1 MATST
6 KPAAKPSSGAGS
18 KSRAALANSGGK
30 PGTRRDAAR
39 KASEKGAAASE
50 AAGPYAGAAVG
61 GATYVKERRDA
72 KKARKSRPGPLSKG
86 DPRRLVMTEFLVCMT
101 VLGFGTIVPTPKGR
115 KDEGVGHLVVK
126 GTALSLLFFM
136 LALVASAGGKAEKAA
151 AGLGALVTAAYLFTS
166 EDMYN
171 IMTWVASFYAK
182 PGSPQAGSVQTVAYS
197 GKYVE
202 GPPASALYSTSDQN
216 TPAPTTVQQ
225 AAAQT
230 PPAQS
235 NPGTVYA

>member
-6 KPAAKPSSGAGS
+6 KPAAKSSSGTGS
-18 KSRAALANSGGK
+18 KSKAALANSGGK

-39 KASEKGAAASE
+39 KASEKSAAASE

-61 GATYVKERRDA
+61 GATYVSERRKA
-72 KKARKSRPGPLSKG
+72 KKAKKSRPGPLSKG
-86 DPRRLVMTEFLVCMT
+86 DPRRLVMTEFLVCMV

-115 KDEGVGHLVVK
+115 RDEGVGHLVVK
-126 GTALSLLFFM
+126 GSALSLLFFM

-182 PGSPQAGSVQTVAYS
+182 PGTPLAGSVQTVAYS
-197 GKYVE
+197 GKYVT
-202 GPPASALYSTSDQN
+202 GPPASAPYSTSDQN
-216 TPAPTTVQQ
+216 SAPSTTVQQ
-225 AAAQT
+225 ASAQT
-230 PPAQS
+230 PPPVTTPPEVFA
-235 NPGTVYA
+235 